1 MRLSVQRPRNEA
13 SASPRFFH
21 RWFAFVVGI
30 LLLYYTVGLAP
41 FPAPLVYSVRTVN
54 PYDDTVRMTLMTV
67 LFSVS
72 ALIYFPR
79 ARGTSLHV
87 FPPSLWMLLGWI
99 IASTVWS
106 VAPED
111 TFKRGILTVLTT
123 FLAYTSAQA
132 LGVERTIKVTAKV
145 LIALCIVSF
154 FSCLVVKN
162 AIHQPGDA
170 AEVVGD
176 WRGLFPHKN
185 NTGAYCVIA
194 LLALASPSRPT
205 RPLYALLMALPVF
218 GLLVMTGSKT
228 SLFLFVP
235 AFLVLLAVNQAL
247 KLSDGKK
254 ALMMTL
260 FVMIV
265 LSLISVALLSSY
277 LVEILNDPTTLTNRA
292 MIWHV
297 LFAAIGDRPLQG
309 VGFSAFWNTP
319 ANPYITGQFVYIAGL
334 TQGHNGYIDV
344 TAAIG
349 FVGLTL
355 ALFALF
361 VVPVRDGIC
370 VWRANSTS
378 TPLLFSVISFFFMHN
393 FTESSLLR
401 TSMGTWLIFC
411 LIIGCT
417 YTARLAMARKVPKQ
431 VRKSFI

>member
-1 MRLSVQRPRNEA
+1 MRQPVQRPMNEA
-13 SASPRFFH
+13 SSSPSFFL
-21 RWFAFVVGI
+21 RWFAFVISI
-30 LLLYYTVGLAP
+30 LLVYYTVGLDP

-54 PYDDTVRMTLMTV
+54 PYDDVVRMTLMAV

-72 ALIYFPR
+72 VPVYFSI
-79 ARGTSLHV
+79 ARSKSLHV
-87 FPPSLWMLLGWI
+87 FPPSLWVLLGWI
-99 IASTVWS
+99 IASTAWS
-106 VAPED
+106 VAPGD

-132 LGVERTIKVTAKV
+132 LGVERTIKVSANV

-154 FSCLVVKN
+154 FSCLFVKN

-194 LLALASPSRPT
+194 LLALLAPSRPA
-205 RPLYALLMALPVF
+205 RPIFSLLLALPIF

-228 SLFLFVP
+228 ALFLFVP

-247 KLSDGKK
+247 KLRDGKM

-265 LSLISVALLSSY
+265 LSLSSVALLSSF
-277 LVEILNDPTTLTNRA
+277 LIEMLSDPTTLTNRA
-292 MIWHV
+292 MIWQV
-297 LFAAIGDRPLQG
+297 VFTAIGDRPLQG

-319 ANPYITGQFVYIAGL
+319 ANPYLAGQVVYITEL
-334 TQGHNGYIDV
+334 SQGHNGYIDV
-344 TAAIG
+344 AAAIG
-349 FVGLTL
+349 IVGLAL

-361 VVPVRDGIC
+361 VVPVRDSLS
-370 VWRANSTS
+370 VWRTNSAS
-378 TPLLFSVISFFFMHN
+378 IPLLFSLISFFFMHN

-411 LIIGCT
+411 LAIGCT
-417 YTARLAMARKVPKQ
+417 YTARLVAMRDIPRRAR
-431 VRKSFI
+431 RLFT

>member
-1 MRLSVQRPRNEA
+1 MA
-13 SASPRFFH
+13 
-21 RWFAFVVGI
+21 
-30 LLLYYTVGLAP
+30 
-41 FPAPLVYSVRTVN
+41 
-54 PYDDTVRMTLMTV
+54 LMTV

-72 ALIYFPR
+72 VLVYFWH
-79 ARGTSLHV
+79 ARGKSLHV
-87 FPPSLWMLLGWI
+87 FPLSLWILLGWI
-99 IASTVWS
+99 IASTAWS
-106 VAPED
+106 VGPGD

-132 LGVERTIKVTAKV
+132 LGVERTIKVSTKV
-145 LIALCIVSF
+145 LIFLCIVSF
-154 FSCLVVKN
+154 LSCLVVKN

-194 LLALASPSRPT
+194 LLALVSPSRPT
-205 RPLYALLMALPVF
+205 RPLYALLLALPIF

-228 SLFLFVP
+228 SLFLFIP
-235 AFLVLLAVNQAL
+235 ALLVLLAVNKAL
-247 KLSDGKK
+247 KLSDGKIT
-254 ALMMTL
+254 LMKTL
-260 FVMIV
+260 LVMIAF
-265 LSLISVALLSSY
+265 SLISGTLLSSY
-277 LVEILNDPTTLTNRA
+277 LIEILNDPTTLTNRA
-292 MIWHV
+292 MIWQV

-319 ANPYITGQFVYIAGL
+319 SNPYVTGQFVYIAEL

-349 FVGLTL
+349 LVGLIL

-361 VVPVRDGIC
+361 VVPVRDGIF
-370 VWRANSTS
+370 VWRAESAS
-378 TPLLFSVISFFFMHN
+378 IPFLFSVISFFFMHN

-401 TSMGTWLIFC
+401 TSIGTWLIFC

-417 YTARLAMARKVPKQ
+417 YTARLAIPGKLPRQARMPF
-431 VRKSFI
+431 S

>member
-1 MRLSVQRPRNEA
+1 MRQYLQGSRNEA
-13 SASPRFFH
+13 LASRLLFS
-21 RWFAFVVGI
+21 RWFAFVISI
-30 LLLYYTVGLAP
+30 LILYYTVGLDP

-54 PYDDTVRMTLMTV
+54 PYDDAVRMTLMTM

-72 ALIYFPR
+72 AVVYFSQ
-79 ARGTSLHV
+79 ARGKSLHV
-87 FPPSLWMLLGWI
+87 FPLSLWILLGWI
-99 IASTVWS
+99 IASTAWS
-106 VAPED
+106 VAPGD
-111 TFKRGILTVLTT
+111 TFKRGVLTILTT

-132 LGVERTIKVTAKV
+132 LGVERTIKVSTKV
-145 LIALCIVSF
+145 LITLCIVSF

-205 RPLYALLMALPVF
+205 RPLYALLLALPIF

-228 SLFLFVP
+228 SLFLLIP
-235 AFLVLLAVNQAL
+235 AFFVLLAVNQAL
-247 KLSDGKK
+247 KLGDGKM

-265 LSLISVALLSSY
+265 LSLTSITLLSSY

-292 MIWHV
+292 MIWQV
-297 LFAAIGDRPLQG
+297 LFTAIGDRPLQG

-319 ANPYITGQFVYIAGL
+319 ANPYIIGQFVYIAEL

-349 FVGLTL
+349 FIGLIL

-361 VVPVRDGIC
+361 VVPVRDGIF
-370 VWRANSTS
+370 VWRTESTS
-378 TPLLFSVISFFFMHN
+378 IPLLFSIISFFFMHN
-393 FTESSLLR
+393 FTESSILR

-411 LIIGCT
+411 IIIGCT
-417 YTARLAMARKVPKQ
+417 YAARLEMPRNFPTPARKP
-431 VRKSFI
+431 FT